1 MMTKEQE
8 LLEYIKHHFDTDLI
22 ESDGRFVWNVRGHG
36 ITVGREAGCIN
47 KEGYRVMG
55 IQGKRFYAHRLAWLW
70 VYGKFPSKEIDH
82 INGNRLDN
90 RIPNL
95 RDVTKQENRKNQKI
109 HKKNTS
115 GVMGVYWSKDR
126 KIWRVK
132 ISCNKKQLHIGCY
145 KEFDDAVEARKEAE
159 RKYGFHPNHGRVVV

>member
-36 ITVGREAGCIN
+36 ITVGREAGTIN
-47 KEGYRVMG
+47 ATGYRL
-55 IQGKRFYAHRLAWLW
+55 INISGKLRSAHRLVWLW
-70 VYGKFPSKEIDH
+70 IHKEFPKNQIDH
-82 INGNRLDN
+82 INGNKLDN

-95 RDVTKQENRKNQKI
+95 RDVTGQENSKNQKI
-109 HKKNTS
+109 YKRNTS
-115 GVMGVYWSKDR
+115 GYMGVYWIKNR
-126 KIWRVK
+126 NMWRAKIY
-132 ISCNKKQLHIGCY
+132 CNKKQIHLGYY

-159 RKYGFHPNHGRVVV
+159 RNYGFHPNHGRVVV